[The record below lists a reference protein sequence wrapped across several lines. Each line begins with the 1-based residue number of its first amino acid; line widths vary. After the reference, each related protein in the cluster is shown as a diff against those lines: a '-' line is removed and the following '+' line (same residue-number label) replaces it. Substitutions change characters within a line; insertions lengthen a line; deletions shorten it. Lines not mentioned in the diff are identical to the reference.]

1 MSNSSAGFDA
11 KQLHV
16 QQSAARQQTSAPLS
30 AKSGSAKP
38 ITSTVQSVDRAVS
51 ILEMLAH
58 DGESGVTKIALELGV
73 HKSTAFRLIASL
85 ERRGLVEQN
94 SERGKYRL
102 GVGILRLAG
111 ATTARLDVVQE
122 ARPLARSLATETGET
137 VNIAVLS
144 EGAALYLDQIAGG
157 SSLQPHNWVGQRIP
171 LHATSNGRVLLSGLS
186 DEQIASEVGQKFRSY
201 TPTTTATLKQLLI
214 EVEAARE
221 RGYAIVA
228 DELEIGLT
236 AVAAPL
242 RNAHG
247 DVIASLSVSGPTFR
261 FDEAKVL
268 LATNLVI
275 ETAEEVSKRL
285 GWRQINRPSGKINP

>member
-1 MSNSSAGFDA
+1 MSNNSAGSDA
-11 KQLHV
+11 KQ
-16 QQSAARQQTSAPLS
+16 QAAAGDESNPVKAVT
-30 AKSGSAKP
+30 G
-38 ITSTVQSVDRAVS
+38 TVQSVDRAVS

-94 SERGKYRL
+94 TERGKYRL

-171 LHATSNGRVLLSGLS
+171 LHATSNGRVLLSGLT

-201 TPTTTATLKQLLI
+201 TPTTTTTLKRLLI
-214 EVEAARE
+214 EVAETRQL
-221 RGYAIVA
+221 GYAVVA

-261 FDEAKVL
+261 FDDSKVL
-268 LATNLVI
+268 LATKLVI
-275 ETAEEVSKRL
+275 ETAEEVSNRL
-285 GWRQINRPSGKINP
+285 GWRPIKQPPGKN

>member
-1 MSNSSAGFDA
+1 MSNSSSQSEAKEPDA
-11 KQLHV
+11 
-16 QQSAARQQTSAPLS
+16 
-30 AKSGSAKP
+30 AKP
-38 ITSTVQSVDRAVS
+38 VTSTVQSVDRAIS

-58 DGESGVTKIALELGV
+58 DGESGVTKIADELGV
-73 HKSTAFRLIASL
+73 HKSTAFRLIAAL

-94 SERGKYRL
+94 VERGKYRL

-122 ARPLARSLATETGET
+122 ARPLARALAAETGET

-144 EGAALYLDQIAGG
+144 EGAALYLDQIAGT

-171 LHATSNGRVLLSGLS
+171 LHATANGKVLLSGLS
-186 DEQIASEVGQKFRSY
+186 AEQITAEVGQRFRAY
-201 TPTTTATLKQLLI
+201 TPTTITSLKKLLI
-214 EVEAARE
+214 DIDGVRAQ
-221 RGYAIVA
+221 GYAVVV
-228 DELEIGLT
+228 DELEKGLT

-261 FDEAKVL
+261 FDEERVKKAIHQV
-268 LATNLVI
+268 
-275 ETAEEVSKRL
+275 AEVADEVSERL
-285 GWRQINRPSGKINP
+285 GWRVAKRRSSEIGS

>member
-1 MSNSSAGFDA
+1 MSNSSGRSDA
-11 KQLHV
+11 
-16 QQSAARQQTSAPLS
+16 T
-30 AKSGSAKP
+30 KP
-38 ITSTVQSVDRAVS
+38 VTSTVQSVDRAVS

-58 DGESGVTKIALELGV
+58 DGESGVTKIAEELGV
-73 HKSTAFRLIASL
+73 HKSTAFRLIAAL

-94 SERGKYRL
+94 EDRGKYRL

-122 ARPLARSLATETGET
+122 ARPLARALATETGET

-144 EGAALYLDQIAGG
+144 EGSALYLDQIAGG

-171 LHATSNGRVLLSGLS
+171 LHATANGKVLLSGLTAV
-186 DEQIASEVGQKFRSY
+186 QITTEVGQRFRSY
-201 TPTTTATLKQLLI
+201 TPNTITSLKKLLVDI
-214 EVEAARE
+214 DHVRE
-221 RGYAIVA
+221 HGYSVVV

-261 FDEAKVL
+261 FDEGQVK
-268 LATNLVI
+268 LAIHLV
-275 ETAEEVSKRL
+275 AEVADEVSARL
-285 GWRQINRPSGKINP
+285 GWQVTKPRSAEIDS

>member
-1 MSNSSAGFDA
+1 MSNSSGRSDA
-11 KQLHV
+11 
-16 QQSAARQQTSAPLS
+16 
-30 AKSGSAKP
+30 AKP
-38 ITSTVQSVDRAVS
+38 VTSTVQSVDRAVS

-58 DGESGVTKIALELGV
+58 DGESGVTKIAEELGV
-73 HKSTAFRLIASL
+73 HKSTAFRLIAAL

-94 SERGKYRL
+94 VDRGKYRL

-122 ARPLARSLATETGET
+122 ARPLARALATETGET

-144 EGAALYLDQIAGG
+144 EGSALYLDQIAGG

-171 LHATSNGRVLLSGLS
+171 LHATANGKVLLSGLTAV
-186 DEQIASEVGQKFRSY
+186 QITTEVGQRFRSY
-201 TPTTTATLKQLLI
+201 TPTTITSLKKLLVDI
-214 EVEAARE
+214 DHVRE
-221 RGYAIVA
+221 HGYAVVV
-228 DELEIGLT
+228 DELEMGLT

-261 FDEAKVL
+261 FDEGQVK
-268 LATNLVI
+268 LAIHLV
-275 ETAEEVSKRL
+275 AEVANEVSARL
-285 GWRQINRPSGKINP
+285 GWQVTKPRSAEIDS

>member
-1 MSNSSAGFDA
+1 MSNSADKTEATTPEAQASEGS
-11 KQLHV
+11 K
-16 QQSAARQQTSAPLS
+16 PP
-30 AKSGSAKP
+30 SG
-38 ITSTVQSVDRAVS
+38 TVQSVDRAVS

-58 DGESGVTKIALELGV
+58 DGESGVTKIAERLGV

-94 SERGKYRL
+94 LDRGKYRL

-122 ARPLARSLATETGET
+122 ARPLARTLATETGET

-144 EGAALYLDQIAGG
+144 EGAALYLDQISGT

-171 LHATSNGRVLLSGLS
+171 LHATANGKVLLSGLT
-186 DEQIASEVGQKFRSY
+186 DAQIASEVGQKFRAY
-201 TPTTTATLKQLLI
+201 TPTTITSLRKLLTDI
-214 EVEAARE
+214 DGVRTQ
-221 RGYAIVA
+221 GYAIVA
-228 DELEIGLT
+228 DELEMGLT
-236 AVAAPL
+236 AIAAPL

-261 FDEAKVL
+261 FDEGQVKQAVHQ
-268 LATNLVI
+268 V
-275 ETAEEVSKRL
+275 AEAADEVSERL
-285 GWRQINRPSGKINP
+285 GWRVPRPRSAEINS

>member
-1 MSNSSAGFDA
+1 MSNSSGRSDA
-11 KQLHV
+11 KPV
-16 QQSAARQQTSAPLS
+16 
-30 AKSGSAKP
+30 
-38 ITSTVQSVDRAVS
+38 TSTVQSVDRAVS

-58 DGESGVTKIALELGV
+58 DGESGVTKIADELGV
-73 HKSTAFRLIASL
+73 HKSTAFRLIAAL

-94 SERGKYRL
+94 VERGKYRL

-122 ARPLARSLATETGET
+122 ARPLARTLATETGET

-171 LHATSNGRVLLSGLS
+171 LHATANGKVLLSGLTPQ
-186 DEQIASEVGQKFRSY
+186 QIAVEVGQRYRAY
-201 TPTTTATLKQLLI
+201 TPTTITSIKPLLADI
-214 EVEAARE
+214 DEVRKL
-221 RGYAIVA
+221 GYAVVV
-228 DELEIGLT
+228 DELEMGLT

-242 RNAHG
+242 RNALG

-261 FDEAKVL
+261 FDEGQVK
-268 LATNLVI
+268 LAIHQV
-275 ETAEEVSKRL
+275 AEAADEVSERL
-285 GWRQINRPSGKINP
+285 GWRVAKRRSVEIDS